1 MSAALHH
8 PQASQRR
15 YSGDYDAHDHPHA
28 QLLFGLRGS
37 LDLCLAGRAARVE
50 AGTALVVPAGVAH
63 GYRAL
68 QPALMLVVDAPP
80 QPGLDRVRQLALDL
94 RPLPSA
100 DELDVQALLDALPG
114 APRVLA
120 RRRLDLQALADTVDA
135 ALHQP
140 WPTQRLAALAC
151 LSAPRFHTR
160 VQQQTGLTP
169 QDWLRARRLDRA
181 QALLAAG
188 HTLQAAATRVGYA
201 SASALAYALRRERGL
216 GARALR
222 GTPLNRP

>member
-1 MSAALHH
+1 MPHPLPH
-8 PQASQRR
+8 PQVSQRR
-15 YSGDYDAHDHPHA
+15 YSGDYDAHDHTHA

-50 AGTALVVPAGVAH
+50 AGTALVVPPGMAH

-80 QPGLDRVRQLALDL
+80 QHGLDRVRQLAVDV
-94 RPLPSA
+94 RKLPA
-100 DELDVQALLDALPG
+100 AQALDVQALLDALPG

-135 ALHQP
+135 ALHQA
-140 WPTQRLAALAC
+140 WPTQRLAGLTC
-151 LSAPRFHTR
+151 LSVPRFHAR
-160 VQQQTGLTP
+160 LQQQTGQTP
-169 QDWLRARRLDRA
+169 QDWLRTRRLDRA

-188 HTLQAAATRVGYA
+188 HTLQAAAARVGYA

-222 GTPLNRP
+222 AAGVSRP